1 VRKPSGAVAI
11 SFSCI
16 GHLSAHYFMAFYF
29 VAVLDL
35 ETDWGRPYADLVEL
49 WTLGAVLVGLGAL
62 PAGWIADRWSA
73 PRMMVVM
80 FFGLGA
86 SAWFSSHAQSP
97 SQLRAGLAAIGLFAS
112 IYHPVGVAWVVR
124 SARQRGRALG
134 INGVFGSLG
143 VATAAVVTGWLVERA
158 GWRAAFAIPGVVAV
172 AIGFLLAGTIAS
184 GWVADV
190 PREHQEQAHGHGDR
204 WRSFV
209 LLLAALAC
217 VGLIFQATQT
227 ALPKH
232 FEARLSGFFSS
243 GTLGVGVAVALVYFG
258 AGFVQLVGGYLADR
272 YALRTIYV
280 TGLLLQAPVLVLVS
294 RLTGLS
300 LIGAAFLAAV
310 LNASV
315 LPAENLLLARVVPA
329 RHHSLA
335 YGVKFVVAFGVAPLA
350 VQLVAWVAD
359 RTGQLDA
366 LFLGLSVV
374 AAFGA
379 IVVWTIP
386 EAGRQKG

>member
-1 VRKPSGAVAI
+1 
-11 SFSCI
+11 
-16 GHLSAHYFMAFYF
+16 
-29 VAVLDL
+29 
-35 ETDWGRPYADLVEL
+35 
-49 WTLGAVLVGLGAL
+49 
-62 PAGWIADRWSA
+62 
-73 PRMMVVM
+73 MMVVM

-86 SAWFSSHAQSP
+86 SAWLASHAQSP
-97 SQLRAGLAAIGLFAS
+97 SQLRAGLAAIGLFVS

-143 VATAAVVTGWLVERA
+143 VATAGIVTGWLVDRF
-158 GWRAAFAIPGVVAV
+158 GWRAAFAVPGYVAV
-172 AIGFLLAGTIAS
+172 ATGFLLAGTIAA
-184 GWVADV
+184 GWVADGR
-190 PREHQEQAHGHGDR
+190 REHQEQAHGSSDR
-204 WRSFV
+204 WRSF
-209 LLLAALAC
+209 LLLLTALAC

-243 GTLGVGVAVALVYFG
+243 GTFGIGVAVALVYFG
-258 AGFVQLVGGYLADR
+258 AGFVQIVGGYLADR

-329 RHHSLA
+329 RHHALA

-350 VQLVAWVAD
+350 VLLVAWVAD
-359 RTGQLDA
+359 RTGQLEA
-366 LFLGLSVV
+366 LFLGLSAV
-374 AAFGA
+374 AALGA

-386 EAGRQKG
+386 EAGKQEG

>member
-1 VRKPSGAVAI
+1 MYS
-11 SFSCI
+11 
-16 GHLSAHYFMAFYF
+16 
-29 VAVLDL
+29 
-35 ETDWGRPYADLVEL
+35 
-49 WTLGAVLVGLGAL
+49 
-62 PAGWIADRWSA
+62 
-73 PRMMVVM
+73 
-80 FFGLGA
+80 
-86 SAWFSSHAQSP
+86 
-97 SQLRAGLAAIGLFAS
+97 
-112 IYHPVGVAWVVR
+112 
-124 SARQRGRALG
+124 
-134 INGVFGSLG
+134 
-143 VATAAVVTGWLVERA
+143 
-158 GWRAAFAIPGVVAV
+158 
-172 AIGFLLAGTIAS
+172 
-184 GWVADV
+184 
-190 PREHQEQAHGHGDR
+190 
-204 WRSFV
+204 
-209 LLLAALAC
+209 
-217 VGLIFQATQT
+217 
-227 ALPKH
+227 
-232 FEARLSGFFSS
+232 
-243 GTLGVGVAVALVYFG
+243 G

-335 YGVKFVVAFGVAPLA
+335 YGLKFVVAFGIAPLA
-350 VQLVAWVAD
+350 VQLVAWVSE

-386 EAGRQKG
+386 EAGRQQG

>member
-1 VRKPSGAVAI
+1 MTKPSGAIAI
-11 SFSCI
+11 AFSCV
-16 GHLSAHYFMAFYF
+16 GHFYAHYFMAFYF
-29 VAVLDL
+29 IVVLDL
-35 ETDWGRPYADLVEL
+35 ERDWGRPYADLVEL

-73 PRMMVVM
+73 PRMMAVM
-80 FFGLGA
+80 FVGLGT
-86 SAWFSSHAQSP
+86 SAWLSGHAQSP
-97 SQLRAGLAAIGLFAS
+97 AQLRAGLAAIGLFAS
-112 IYHPVGVAWVVR
+112 IYHPVGIAWVVR
-124 SARQRGRALG
+124 SARRRGQALG

-143 VATAAVVTGWLVERA
+143 VATAAVVTGWLVERV
-158 GWRAAFAIPGVVAV
+158 GWRAAFSIPAYAAV
-172 AIGFLLAGTIAS
+172 ATGLVLAGTIAS

-190 PREHQEQAHGHGDR
+190 PREHREQAHGSGDR
-204 WRSFV
+204 WRSFA
-209 LLLAALAC
+209 LLLTALAC

-232 FEARLSGFFSS
+232 FEAGLSEVFSS
-243 GTLGVGVAVALVYFG
+243 GTFGVGVAVALVYFG

-335 YGVKFVVAFGVAPLA
+335 YGLKFVVAFGIAPLA
-350 VQLVAWVAD
+350 VQLVAWVSE

-374 AAFGA
+374 AAVGA
-379 IVVWTIP
+379 IIVWTIP

>member
-1 VRKPSGAVAI
+1 MNKASGAIAI
-11 SFSCI
+11 GFSCI
-16 GHLSAHYFMAFYF
+16 GHLYAHFFMAFYF
-29 VAVLDL
+29 LAVLDL
-35 ETDWGRPYADLVEL
+35 EKDWSRPYAELVEL
-49 WTLGAVLVGLGAL
+49 WTLGAVLVGVGAL
-62 PAGWIADRWSA
+62 PAGWLADRWSA
-73 PRMMVVM
+73 PRMMALM

-86 SAWFSSHAQSP
+86 ASWLSSHAQTP

-124 SARQRGRALG
+124 SARPRGRALG

-143 VATAAVVTGWLVERA
+143 VATAGVVTGWLVERV
-158 GWRAAFAIPGVVAV
+158 GWRAAFAIPGYVAV
-172 AIGFLLAGTIAS
+172 ATGFLLAGAIAS

-190 PREHQEQAHGHGDR
+190 RREHQEPSRGSSDR

-209 LLLAALAC
+209 LLLIALGC

-232 FEARLSGFFSS
+232 FEARLSGAFDAGAF
-243 GTLGVGVAVALVYFG
+243 GVGVAVALVYFG

-272 YALRTIYV
+272 YALRTIYLS
-280 TGLLLQAPVLVLVS
+280 GLLLQAPVLFLVS

-310 LNASV
+310 LNAAV
-315 LPAENLLLARVVPA
+315 LPAENMLLARVVPA
-329 RHHSLA
+329 RHHALA
-335 YGVKFVVAFGVAPLA
+335 YGVKFVVAFGIAPVA

-374 AAFGA
+374 AALGA
-379 IVVWTIP
+379 IVVSTIP
-386 EAGRQKG
+386 EAGRQPA